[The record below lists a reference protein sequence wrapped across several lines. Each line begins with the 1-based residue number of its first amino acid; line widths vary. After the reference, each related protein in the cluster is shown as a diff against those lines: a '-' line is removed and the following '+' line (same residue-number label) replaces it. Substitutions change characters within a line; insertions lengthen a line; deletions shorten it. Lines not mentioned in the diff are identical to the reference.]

1 MIDVQTNNG
10 IATVTINHGKAN
22 ALDIGLCDALAGCF
36 AELRRSDARA
46 VIITGRG
53 RIFSAGVDLLQ
64 VTAGGA
70 DYVRKFLPRLHRL
83 YDSVFF
89 HPRPVVAAINGH
101 AIAGGCVLACCA
113 DSRIMARGGGRIG
126 VTELLV
132 GVPFPA
138 LAFEI
143 MRFAVPRRHLPE
155 LTFGGATYDV
165 DAALARGCLDDAVDA
180 DALPKRALAVAHNLA
195 APVTGSLCADQE
207 AAPPGRRGP
216 YRAQRR
222 YHRRRGYR
230 YLDAGAARRPRLRCP
245 HTQQRL
251 TLCACGLPRLWSHFQ
266 QSRFVPDDRAAWLSC
281 AARRD
286 RWSTIR
292 KSGNRF
298 SEKDHAPTKDLD
310 HDPINLIGS

>member
-22 ALDIGLCDALAGCF
+22 ALDIGLCDTLAGCF

-126 VTELLV
+126 ITELLV

-143 MRFAVPRRHLPE
+143 MRFAVPRRHLSE

-165 DAALARGCLDDAVDA
+165 DAALARGCVDEVVDA

-195 APVTGSLCADQE
+195 RLSPAAFAQTKKQLRQDVVDRIERSGATTDAAVADIWTQ
-207 AAPPGRRGP
+207 A
-216 YRAQRR
+216 
-222 YHRRRGYR
+222 
-230 YLDAGAARRPRLRCP
+230 LDDVRDYVAR
-245 HTQQRL
+245 
-251 TLCACGLPRLWSHFQ
+251 TLNKG
-266 QSRFVPDDRAAWLSC
+266 
-281 AARRD
+281 
-286 RWSTIR
+286 
-292 KSGNRF
+292 
-298 SEKDHAPTKDLD
+298 
-310 HDPINLIGS
+310 

>member
-143 MRFAVPRRHLPE
+143 VRAAVPTRHLVE
-155 LTFGGATYDV
+155 FTLGGATYDA
-165 DAALARGCLDDAVDA
+165 DEALAHGWVDEITEA
-180 DALPKRALAVAHNLA
+180 DALIENAMA
-195 APVTGSLCADQE
+195 
-207 AAPPGRRGP
+207 
-216 YRAQRR
+216 
-222 YHRRRGYR
+222 
-230 YLDAGAARRPRLRCP
+230 
-245 HTQQRL
+245 
-251 TLCACGLPRLWSHFQ
+251 
-266 QSRFVPDDRAAWLSC
+266 
-281 AARRD
+281 
-286 RWSTIR
+286 
-292 KSGNRF
+292 
-298 SEKDHAPTKDLD
+298 
-310 HDPINLIGS
+310 